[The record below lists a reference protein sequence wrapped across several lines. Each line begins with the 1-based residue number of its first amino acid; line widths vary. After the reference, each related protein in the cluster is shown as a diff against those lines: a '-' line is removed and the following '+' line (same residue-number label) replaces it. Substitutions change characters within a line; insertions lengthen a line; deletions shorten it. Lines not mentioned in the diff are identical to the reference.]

1 MIDKTP
7 SRTNTQTQTLYSEL
21 NTRIVRLEDWKASQD
36 VSNAVAAEHRRHIVE
51 RFDGMEGRLDKI
63 DGHMTWMVRLIGS
76 ALILA
81 VMGFLLSGAMN
92 KPPSFPFNVPQE
104 YRGPAGR

>member
-1 MIDKTP
+1 MIDRTP
-7 SRTNTQTQTLYSEL
+7 SRSNSQTQTLYSEL

-63 DGHMTWMVRLIGS
+63 DGHMTWIVRLIGG

-81 VMGFLLSGAMN
+81 VVGFLLAGGG
-92 KPPSFPFNVPQE
+92 KQPSFPFNVPQE

>member
-1 MIDKTP
+1 MTDRTP
-7 SRTNTQTQTLYSEL
+7 SRTNSQTQTLYSEL

-36 VSNAVAAEHRRHIVE
+36 VANAVAGEHRRHIVE
-51 RFDGMEGRLDKI
+51 RFDAMEGRLDKI
-63 DGHMTWMVRLIGS
+63 DGHMTWMVRLIGG

-81 VMGFLLSGAMN
+81 VVGFLLSGAVS
-92 KPPSFPFNVPQE
+92 KQPTFPFNTPHE